1 MSEEVESFPL
11 FVTEPATGKIH
22 RFLSSG
28 LVTVCGR
35 YCGNWPILVGGEAD
49 CVTCRSSNG

>member
-49 CVTCRSSNG
+49 CMTCRSSNG